1 MYIIN
6 MSDKST
12 DLIVFSDTNKVDK
25 NKVGNKEFNGT

>member
-1 MYIIN
+1 
-6 MSDKST
+6 MSDKSI